1 MNVLNRRF
9 NTLNCL
15 DLDYHSFKT
24 CFFQSKTQK
33 KELYQECM
41 QRNAIT
47 WKYIHSYSKFFSDY
61 LKKKEKYVSTFLP
74 NQTART
80 GSRRS
85 SRASSG
91 TSPKLSRRMTSRT
104 PAKMREGS

>member
-1 MNVLNRRF
+1 MLNRRF

-15 DLDYHSFKT
+15 DLDYNSFKT

-47 WKYIHSYSKFFSDY
+47 WKYIHSYSKLFSDY
-61 LKKKEKYVSTFLP
+61 LKKKEKYISTFLP
-74 NQTART
+74 TQTART
-80 GSRRS
+80 GSRRNS
-85 SRASSG
+85 TASSG
-91 TSPKLSRRMTSRT
+91 TSPKLSTRMTSRIQV
-104 PAKMREGS
+104 KMREQP

>member
-15 DLDYHSFKT
+15 DLDYNSFKT

-47 WKYIHSYSKFFSDY
+47 WKYIHSYSKLFSDY
-61 LKKKEKYVSTFLP
+61 LKKKEKYISTFLP
-74 NQTART
+74 MQIART
-80 GSRRS
+80 GSRKNY
-85 SRASSG
+85 RALSG
-91 TSPKLSRRMTSRT
+91 IRPKQSTRMKSRT
-104 PAKMREGS
+104 QAKMREQF